1 MSGYDEIGA
10 MEFSR
15 GFLLV
20 QGNVE
25 KLRKMLVEG
34 YGLDEATANWHIEQA
49 QQWDVQTRKEL
60 NWKDGE
66 CGGWYKPQ
74 ELKRE
79 SEEKLVKAEIVQN
92 GKIVITKE
100 NLKYLL
106 ELLDEAEKLSYEA
119 CKRNSPGMEV
129 SKSLG
134 CAIWMQA
141 YEIAHIEIMLKL
153 MYKDYS
159 ITDEMVESI
168 VTELREIRAENPSI
182 RDYL

>member
-10 MEFSR
+10 MEFSK
-15 GFLLV
+15 GFLLM
-20 QGNVE
+20 QGNMDT
-25 KLRKMLVEG
+25 LRKMLVEE

-49 QQWDVQTRKEL
+49 QQWAAQTRKER

-74 ELKRE
+74 ESGRKNERK
-79 SEEKLVKAEIVQN
+79 SVKTGIVQN
-92 GKIVITKE
+92 GRIVITKN

-106 ELLDEAEKLSYEA
+106 DLLDAAEKLSYEA
-119 CKRNSPGMEV
+119 YKKNSPRMEV
-129 SKSLG
+129 SKSMG
-134 CAIWMQA
+134 CAIWMQT
-141 YEIAHIEIMLKL
+141 YEIAHMETMLKL

-159 ITDEMVESI
+159 ITKEMVESM
-168 VTELREIRAENPSI
+168 VDELIKIRAENSSI